1 MKIPKNR
8 RSLKYENHENE
19 NDLMEAKQKNYKLGC
34 TGVKLLLSWKF
45 PKSLFK
51 YNLKE

>member
-8 RSLKYENHENE
+8 RSLKYENHECE
-19 NDLMEAKQKNYKLGC
+19 NDLREANKETYKLGC

-45 PKSLFK
+45 PKALFK
-51 YNLKE
+51 YNLNE